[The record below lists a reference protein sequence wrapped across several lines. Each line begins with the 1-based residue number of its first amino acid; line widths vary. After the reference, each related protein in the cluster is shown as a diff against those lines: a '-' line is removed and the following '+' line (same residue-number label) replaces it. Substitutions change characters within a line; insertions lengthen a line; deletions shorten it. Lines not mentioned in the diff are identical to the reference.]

1 MYSLLEYEPIRASLD
16 SLPWRLS
23 LFGALGF
30 VAGLSLSSD
39 NTIVPL
45 TIVNQCSK
53 AAYFVSLVTAQLLTD
68 HVCSVTTEFLR
79 ILSLILSGGL
89 ELVQLVSRLVSLLVS
104 KLRQTEKINQ
114 ELEVDPLCVVHL

>member
-1 MYSLLEYEPIRASLD
+1 M
-16 SLPWRLS
+16 
-23 LFGALGF
+23 
-30 VAGLSLSSD
+30 
-39 NTIVPL
+39 PL
-45 TIVNQCSK
+45 TIVNQCSN

-79 ILSLILSGGL
+79 ILSLILAHSSPLESGGL

-114 ELEVDPLCVVHL
+114 ELEVDPLWVVHL